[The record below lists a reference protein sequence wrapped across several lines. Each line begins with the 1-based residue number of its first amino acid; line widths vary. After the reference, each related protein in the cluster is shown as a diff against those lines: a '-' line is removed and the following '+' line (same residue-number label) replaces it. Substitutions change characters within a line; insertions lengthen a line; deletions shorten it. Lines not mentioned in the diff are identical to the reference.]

1 MARLVAVY
9 REEEYEFDRR
19 QIPLVIDE
27 TLTMVMEFQ
36 DGGFSMDYHNVK
48 QKELDSF
55 HQKLDV
61 LSKDELAVELMV
73 TSKQLFRALSQL
85 VPCVGCRRSV
95 ERLFNQLVESGH
107 PAIEPL
113 IVTPHS
119 VLSIKH
125 AYLFDPRS
133 VYTLFYVHGARLQDV
148 MESIPKSSKKNN
160 RCLLHSLDTH
170 KAKLTGSW
178 IDVWELLSQDCRD
191 EVVLINCESLLE
203 TMETYL
209 RKHRFCTECKSKVLR
224 AYSLLT
230 GDIDSTNEKGYCA
243 TLYEGLRC
251 CPHERHIHVS
261 GETDFIAHLIGRAEP
276 ELAGRF
282 SSSRRERH
290 AKTIDIA
297 QEEVLTCLGIH
308 LYERLHR
315 IWQKLRAEEQTWE
328 MLFYVGVDTLRKSF
342 EMAVEQKQGFTQLE
356 QLCLEIKEEERA
368 RELKQEKK
376 RLKRKK
382 RKNKNA
388 AGDRDGEKAEEKVTC
403 TGEEEKENCKCNDVD
418 VNSSCTANGGCST
431 FGATYDLPSDD
442 DVASST
448 CSCPSNRLH
457 PSSSKGNSCRSY
469 RSDCGYSSGVEGSE
483 SLSGHSSRDGSD
495 IACSEGICNH
505 GSIGDISGEPCSHCE
520 ELDDPGCSDC
530 QSNSSSGS
538 SPTSKIASKK
548 AQGKKAKKKAS
559 EKKSGE
565 SKAGPGVVN
574 GERRM
579 PPPSSAP
586 PSSLGWQ
593 SSLQDMLEESCPS
606 EDEDFISEED
616 IQLFKANQKHLDKE
630 REKLRETLRKR
641 FDSFQRRELGGKA
654 CAENASAK

>member
-85 VPCVGCRRSV
+85 VPCVGCRR
-95 ERLFNQLVESGH
+95 R
-107 PAIEPL
+107 
-113 IVTPHS
+113 
-119 VLSIKH
+119 
-125 AYLFDPRS
+125 
-133 VYTLFYVHGARLQDV
+133 ARLQDV

-388 AGDRDGEKAEEKVTC
+388 AGDRDEKAEDKVTC

-418 VNSSCTANGGCST
+418 VNSSCTANGGCS
-431 FGATYDLPSDD
+431 TYDLPSDD

-505 GSIGDISGEPCSHCE
+505 GSIGDISGEPCSHCDE
-520 ELDDPGCSDC
+520 IDDPGCSDC

-559 EKKSGE
+559 EK
-565 SKAGPGVVN
+565 
-574 GERRM
+574 
-579 PPPSSAP
+579 
-586 PSSLGWQ
+586 
-593 SSLQDMLEESCPS
+593 ESCPS